1 MQFSDLVQT
10 SLTSLGRNKSRSAL
24 TILGI
29 VIGIAAVIL
38 TLSIGQSA
46 QGLILNQVAGLGSDL
61 IFIEPASGG
70 DQNGPPDPFVEQSL
84 EMEDIE
90 ALERSGFFTEVSP
103 TIVTTLPASHDT
115 ESKFA
120 QIVGV
125 DEGYLMVFPADVAN
139 GRFLEKSDVDSYAR
153 VAVLGQEI
161 AHDLFGDQDPVGFD
175 ISIKNVKLRVVGVLE
190 EQGSR
195 FFQNLDARIAIPV
208 TTAQRDVLGIDTVSF
223 ISAKASV
230 PIEQAKEEARW
241 ILRDRHRLDNAAGD
255 VSKDDFLIS
264 SQGDA
269 VAVIGV
275 VGGALTVL
283 LSSIAAI
290 SLVVGGIGIMNIM
303 LVSVTERTRE
313 IGLRKAVGATRRE
326 ILQQFLFESV
336 ALTSLGGVI
345 GVSMGVGT
353 ALLAGQVISTQVDGW
368 SAVIPPSAAVL
379 GVAVAAVVGIA
390 FGLYPARRAAKL
402 DPIEALRY
410 E

>member
-175 ISIKNVKLRVVGVLE
+175 ISLKNVKLRVIGVLE

-223 ISAKASV
+223 ISAKASI

-353 ALLAGQVISTQVDGW
+353 ALLAGRVISTQVDGW

>member
-153 VAVLGQEI
+153 VAVLGKEI

-175 ISIKNVKLRVVGVLE
+175 ISLKNVKLRVIGVLE

-353 ALLAGQVISTQVDGW
+353 ALLAGRVISTQVDGW